1 MSAATLTSTTRRD
14 LRRHRRALLV
24 ATAVALAGCLS
35 VFLVVHRTADAV
47 ARQSVPSVLAV
58 YDTQVALRAA
68 HGAALAGFSDG
79 TRLLGGPGE
88 EYQNRI
94 AAAGQHL
101 AEVAERNAAGETGS
115 GDIQVVEALL
125 VTYTGLIARA
135 DVHFRQDRDSALGTA
150 SLWDAASLLEELL
163 LRLDRLREAQLRALD
178 DQVGRVW
185 TSPAAAAVWL
195 LPVLV
200 LVGLLVRAQRFLRRR
215 FRRRLN
221 APLLLATLFVV
232 LMGVAT
238 SSSLWSAGQLTAA
251 RESISEVDG
260 HRREQL
266 ALLAAGDTDRLTD
279 RLEAACGGRD
289 GCPRTIDLVT
299 ASGGAP
305 PDGDTEPA
313 GPKRGTAPAATTA
326 DPAGDARTNG
336 DVAIDR
342 ATRAANS
349 FGGEIVLSVA
359 ALCAAVAVLLGFQP
373 RLDEYRYH
381 ER

>member
-1 MSAATLTSTTRRD
+1 MSGTLTSTTRRS
-14 LRRHRRALLV
+14 LRRHRRTLLV

-35 VFLVVHRTADAV
+35 VFLGVHRAADAV
-47 ARQSVPSVLAV
+47 ATQSVPSVLAV

-135 DVHFRQDRDSALGTA
+135 DVHFRQDQDSALGTA
-150 SLWDAASLLEELL
+150 ALWDAASLLEELL
-163 LRLDRLREAQLRALD
+163 LRLDRLRQAQAAALD
-178 DQVGRVW
+178 EQVDRLW
-185 TSPAAAAVWL
+185 ASPVAAALWL
-195 LPVLV
+195 VPVLV

-215 FRRRLN
+215 FRRRVN
-221 APLLLATLFVV
+221 APLLLATLFVL

-238 SSSLWSAGQLTAA
+238 SSTLWSAGQLAA
-251 RESISEVDG
+251 TRESVRAVEGD
-260 HRREQL
+260 RREQL
-266 ALLAAGDTDRLTD
+266 TRLAAEDTDRLTD
-279 RLEAACGGRD
+279 RLKAACGGRD
-289 GCPRTIDLVT
+289 GCPRTIDLVD
-299 ASGGAP
+299 AEGGRA
-305 PDGDTEPA
+305 PA
-313 GPKRGTAPAATTA
+313 GPGGTPASGAPAG
-326 DPAGDARTNG
+326 PAGDARTNG
-336 DVAIDR
+336 DVATDR
-342 ATRAANS
+342 ATRAATS
-349 FGGEIVLSVA
+349 HGGEFVLPVA

-373 RLDEYRYH
+373 RLDEYRYD